1 MSGPLVTQKPN
12 TDERCATLKLYPLSA
27 HPHQTAWI
35 HPWVCPDTTQLGPH
49 KTHNMPP
56 CRARQTPAC
65 LPISSETSPLGPME
79 NPRGGGA
86 GPDTKKGTMANVKA
100 GWLLQGEAQLLLSEG
115 KSGGWHPKAAPFLSS
130 KDTQYTMVKW
140 PNSTHINKQTNKC
153 FGFETIESPRSNYLK
168 YTLRRNRSI

>member
-65 LPISSETSPLGPME
+65 TNLLWDESPGAHGE
-79 NPRGGGA
+79 SQRGGVRGQTQRR
-86 GPDTKKGTMANVKA
+86 GPWPMSRLADCCRVRLSCCCQRARAEGDTLK
-100 GWLLQGEAQLLLSEG
+100 LPPFCL
-115 KSGGWHPKAAPFLSS
+115 PKTP
-130 KDTQYTMVKW
+130 
-140 PNSTHINKQTNKC
+140 
-153 FGFETIESPRSNYLK
+153 
-168 YTLRRNRSI
+168 SIQW